1 MPPAAIRNVLITG
14 AGRGLGLEF
23 ARQYADAGW
32 NVIACCRQPKE
43 ARALADLD
51 AEVVKLDVTDARDVT
66 ALSKRLAATAIDLF
80 LCNAGV
86 AGARNPA
93 LAGTSKADFDA
104 VMRTNVL
111 GPMWLSAAL
120 ADRIAAGGEG
130 RGGKMAYLSS
140 RMGSIGAMSNS
151 GSALYRASKAALNA
165 IVKAVALELSP
176 RGVVAIALHPGWV
189 RTDMGGAGAD
199 IEPEASVAGMRTVIE
214 RAGARDSGRFF
225 DYTGKELPW

>member
-1 MPPAAIRNVLITG
+1 MRNVLITG

-23 ARQYADAGW
+23 ARQYAEDGW
-32 NVIACCRQPKE
+32 NVIACCRQPKA
-43 ARALADLD
+43 ARELSNLD
-51 AEVVKLDVTDARDVT
+51 AEVIKLDVVDARDVT

-80 LCNAGV
+80 VCNAGI
-86 AGARNPA
+86 AGARNPV
-93 LAGTSKADFDA
+93 LTGTSQADFDA

-130 RGGKMAYLSS
+130 RGGKAAYLSS
-140 RMGSIGAMSNS
+140 RMGSIAAMTNS

-199 IEPEASVAGMRTVIE
+199 IEAEASVAGMRSVID
-214 RAGARDSGRFF
+214 RSGASDSGRFF
-225 DYTGKELPW
+225 DYTGKEVPW